1 MKTYFECIPC
11 FMQQALKAGKM
22 TAKDDK
28 QLKKI
33 LDETGCLI
41 KSFSLES
48 TPAEY
53 GAEVYRVI
61 REITGIEDPYKEI
74 KKQSIEDAKNLY
86 PELKEII
93 EKSENRL
100 LTAVRT
106 AIAGNIIDFGI
117 NKKFSLK
124 EDVQRIL
131 TQDFAIFDFPQLE
144 KAVREAKTILYI
156 GDNAGESVFD
166 KLLIEEF
173 NAKVIYAVREIPVI
187 NDAVYEDAVASD
199 LQEVAEIISS
209 GAKAPGTILS
219 QCNDEFIEIFNSTD
233 VIISK
238 GQGNYEGLSDVKR
251 SVFFLLKAKC
261 SVIARDLKIKEN
273 DIIIKGINLMQK

>member
-1 MKTYFECIPC
+1 MKTYLDCIPC
-11 FMQQALKAGKM
+11 FMQQAFRAGKM

-41 KSFSLES
+41 KSFSLEN

-61 REITGIEDPYKEI
+61 REITGVEDPYKEI
-74 KKQSIEDAKNLY
+74 KKQSIEDAKKLY
-86 PELKEII
+86 PELKQII
-93 EKSENRL
+93 EQSENRL
-100 LTAVRT
+100 LTAVRI
-106 AIAGNIIDFGI
+106 AIAGNIIDFGV
-117 NKKFSLK
+117 NKKFSLE

-131 TQDFAIFDFPQLE
+131 TQDFAIFDLPQFE

-166 KLLIEEF
+166 KLLIEEI

-187 NDAVYEDAVASD
+187 NDAVYEDAVASG
-199 LQEVAEIISS
+199 LQEVAEIMSS
-209 GAKAPGTILS
+209 GVKAPGTILS
-219 QCNDEFIEIFNSTD
+219 QCNDEFLKIFNTAD
-233 VIISK
+233 VVISK

-251 SVFFLLKAKC
+251 SLFFLLKAKC
-261 SVIARDLKIKEN
+261 NVIARDLQVNEN
-273 DIIIKGINLMQK
+273 DIILKGINI

>member
-1 MKTYFECIPC
+1 MKTYFECISC

-28 QLKKI
+28 QLKNI
-33 LDETGCLI
+33 LDETGCLV
-41 KSFSLES
+41 KTFSMQS

-53 GAEVYRVI
+53 GAEVYKLI
-61 REITGIEDPYKEI
+61 REITGVEDPYKEI
-74 KKQSIEDAKNLY
+74 KKQSIKEAKDLY

-93 EKSENRL
+93 ENSENKL
-100 LTAVRT
+100 LTAVRI
-106 AIAGNIIDFGI
+106 AVAGNIIDFGV

-131 TQDFAIFDFPQLE
+131 TQDFAIFDFPRFE
-144 KAVREAKTILYI
+144 KEIREAKTILYI

-173 NAKVIYAVREIPVI
+173 DAKVIYAVREIPVI
-187 NDAVYEDAVASD
+187 NDAVYEDAAESGLD
-199 LQEVAEIISS
+199 EVAEIISS

-219 QCNDEFIEIFNSTD
+219 QCNDEFLKIFNTAD
-233 VIISK
+233 VVISK

-261 SVIARDLKIKEN
+261 GVIARDLQVKVN
-273 DIIIKGINLMQK
+273 DIIIKGINFIPG